1 MHVLKNTKIQL
12 CSDPFQS
19 SEGKLFTVG
28 NTKDWPNL
36 TEVGILEA
44 ELLMSVGACVLV
56 CWGEEYFSRAKM
68 DNHLST
74 QLVRPQQN
82 QEHKKKNI

>member
-1 MHVLKNTKIQL
+1 MFLRTLKYSSVLILFSLLRTS
-12 CSDPFQS
+12 CSQW
-19 SEGKLFTVG
+19 GTLRT
-28 NTKDWPNL
+28 WPNL

-44 ELLMSVGACVLV
+44 ELLVSVGACVLV
-56 CWGEEYFSRAKM
+56 CWGEEYFSHAKM